1 MEPGKHTVIWVIS
14 AQYKFRFKLHK
25 SYNLLIEQLKSITV
39 ERDEMDAMTAK
50 EKKKMALLEHQLK
63 QLETNQALRK
73 QEEEKEWEIVR
84 YYEKMNKQVSDLLRG
99 RWRRTF

>member
-1 MEPGKHTVIWVIS
+1 
-14 AQYKFRFKLHK
+14 
-25 SYNLLIEQLKSITV
+25 
-39 ERDEMDAMTAK
+39 MDAMTAK

-99 RWRRTF
+99 R